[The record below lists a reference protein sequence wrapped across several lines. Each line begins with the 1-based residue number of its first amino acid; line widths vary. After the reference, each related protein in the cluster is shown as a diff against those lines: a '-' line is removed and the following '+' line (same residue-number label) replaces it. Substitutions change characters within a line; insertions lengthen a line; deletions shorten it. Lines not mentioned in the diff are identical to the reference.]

1 VLKEQGTKEREGKQ
15 MRKKFVTMM
24 ISGILAASMT
34 ACSNN
39 SSEMDS
45 LKRENKELKA
55 QIAELEK
62 KVQQEETS
70 DFSDSDLESK
80 QEEQNKVYGL
90 NETWTVDGL
99 WSLTFTSVTQTEERN
114 QYSDK
119 TPAQVIY
126 LNYDYENIGYQSDLQ
141 DLYIGSTS
149 FQIIDSAGEIAE
161 TYPLTSTTYP
171 QQIPVGAKCVGA
183 QECIALNNASDN
195 IKIIVSLYDNNYT
208 EHTATF
214 ELPVQQ

>member
-1 VLKEQGTKEREGKQ
+1 

-24 ISGILAASMT
+24 IAGILATSMT

-62 KVQQEETS
+62 KVQQEEAS

-99 WSLTFTSVTQTEERN
+99 WALTFTSVTQERN

-119 TPAQVIY
+119 TPAQVVY
-126 LNYDYENIGYQSDLQ
+126 LNYDYENLGYQSDIQ
-141 DLYIGSTS
+141 DLYISTNS
-149 FQIIDSAGEIAE
+149 FQIIDSAGAIAE

-171 QQIPVGAKCVGA
+171 QQVPVGAKCIGA
-183 QECIALNNASDN
+183 QECIALTNASDK
-195 IKIIVSLYDNNYT
+195 IKVIVSLYDNNYT

-214 ELPVQQ
+214 ELPIQ

>member
-1 VLKEQGTKEREGKQ
+1 MK
-15 MRKKFVTMM
+15 KKFVTMM
-24 ISGILAASMT
+24 IAGILAVSMT

-39 SSEMDS
+39 SSEMNL
-45 LKRENKELKA
+45 LKKENKELKA
-55 QIAELEK
+55 KIEELEK

-70 DFSDSDLESK
+70 DLSNSDLESK
-80 QEEQNKVYGL
+80 QQENQNKVYAL

-119 TPAQVIY
+119 APAQVVY
-126 LNYDYENIGYQSDLQ
+126 LNYDYENLGYQSDIQ
-141 DLYIGSTS
+141 DLYISDNS
-149 FQIIDSAGEIAE
+149 FQIIDSAGVIAE

-171 QQIPVGAKCVGA
+171 QQVPVGAKCIGA
-183 QECIALNNASDN
+183 QECIALNNASDK
-195 IKIIVSLYDNNYT
+195 IKVIVSLYDNNYT

-214 ELPVQQ
+214 ELPIQ

>member
-1 VLKEQGTKEREGKQ
+1 
-15 MRKKFVTMM
+15 MM
-24 ISGILAASMT
+24 IAGILATSMT

-62 KVQQEETS
+62 KVQQEEAS

-99 WSLTFTSVTQTEERN
+99 WALTFTSVTQTEERN

-119 TPAQVIY
+119 TPAQVVY
-126 LNYDYENIGYQSDLQ
+126 LNYDYENLGYQSDIQ
-141 DLYIGSTS
+141 DLYISTNS
-149 FQIIDSAGEIAE
+149 FQIIDSAGAIAE

-171 QQIPVGAKCVGA
+171 QQVPVGAKCIGA
-183 QECIALNNASDN
+183 QECIALTNASDK
-195 IKIIVSLYDNNYT
+195 IKVIVSLYDNNYT

-214 ELPVQQ
+214 ELPIQ

>member
-1 VLKEQGTKEREGKQ
+1 

-24 ISGILAASMT
+24 IAGILATSMT

-119 TPAQVIY
+119 TPAQVVY
-126 LNYDYENIGYQSDLQ
+126 LNYDYENLGYQSDIQ
-141 DLYIGSTS
+141 DLYISTNS
-149 FQIIDSAGEIAE
+149 FQIIDSAGVIAE

-171 QQIPVGAKCVGA
+171 QQVPVGAKCIGA
-183 QECIALNNASDN
+183 QECIALTNASDK
-195 IKIIVSLYDNNYT
+195 IKVIVSLYDNNYT

-214 ELPVQQ
+214 ELPIQ

>member
-1 VLKEQGTKEREGKQ
+1 
-15 MRKKFVTMM
+15 
-24 ISGILAASMT
+24 MT

-62 KVQQEETS
+62 KAQQEETS

-126 LNYDYENIGYQSDLQ
+126 LNYDYENIGYQNDLQ
-141 DLYIGSTS
+141 DLFIGSTS

-183 QECIALNNASDN
+183 QECIALNNASGN

-214 ELPVQQ
+214 ELPVQ

>member
-1 VLKEQGTKEREGKQ
+1 

-24 ISGILAASMT
+24 IAGILATSMT

-62 KVQQEETS
+62 KVQQEEAS

-80 QEEQNKVYGL
+80 QEEQNKVYVL

-99 WSLTFTSVTQTEERN
+99 WALTFTSVTQTEERN

-119 TPAQVIY
+119 TPAQVVY
-126 LNYDYENIGYQSDLQ
+126 LNYDYENLGYQSDIQ
-141 DLYIGSTS
+141 DLYISTNS
-149 FQIIDSAGEIAE
+149 FQIIDSAGAIAE

-171 QQIPVGAKCVGA
+171 QQVPVGAKCIGA
-183 QECIALNNASDN
+183 QECIALTNASDK
-195 IKIIVSLYDNNYT
+195 IKVIVSLYDNNYT

-214 ELPVQQ
+214 ELPIQ